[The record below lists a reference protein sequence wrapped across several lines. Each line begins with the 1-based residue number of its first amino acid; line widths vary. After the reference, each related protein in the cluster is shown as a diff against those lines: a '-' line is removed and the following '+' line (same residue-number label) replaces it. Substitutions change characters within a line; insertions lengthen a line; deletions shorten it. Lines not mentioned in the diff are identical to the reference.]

1 MSVINTNVKSLI
13 AQDSL
18 AVNNRKLSTAMERL
32 STGSRIN
39 SAADDAAGLG
49 IATRMTTQVRGLQ
62 SAIRNANDTISVV
75 QTAEGAMTEVG
86 DILQRM
92 RELAVQA
99 ASDQNSATD
108 RSYLQAEV
116 TQLSAEIDRIAT
128 TTQFNSMNLLDGSYA
143 NKQFQIGAN
152 SGQSIGL
159 SIGSMRSSVLGVAT
173 SAIASTSTPA
183 SASSLTGV
191 VAQGT
196 AATPTVIRLG
206 FESSDSYQMTFEDSV
221 SGLDAAG
228 LTTDTTLD
236 LSSEV
241 SKADFADAINTALR
255 NAAVDTELTGST
267 TYTNGAIDLTD
278 SEQYDTVRFSMSV
291 GDSGP
296 VAIDLRSRILGAG
309 PADSTQITAAE
320 LQAAMEAELQ
330 AIFDDDITVA
340 LASGGSITVTD
351 DQGRALKIS
360 QGAGDGTLFGTDSA
374 NNGALTIEQTTQT
387 NLSVAWDGNDLV
399 VTNSAGGTTTV
410 AGFDAAA
417 NSKVSFD
424 VVSADQVDEDY
435 DPVYLVETTAISSDD
450 VEVNGR
456 VTSSSLLIAFN
467 DLKGDGSATDVTFD
481 LTNGNGEVYAAVT
494 LDLYD
499 SDADIVAAVKSAL
512 TTGTSGLTTNFDD
525 TSISANDFTVT
536 YADGSLTI
544 TNANGRSLAVENYS
558 STDTTAFV
566 APTAQL
572 AAGKTLASQT
582 NYFSA
587 TSLSLNTS
595 YIHATDVDITGATAL
610 FDVYVNGSIAT
621 TQLDMAAY
629 TNTSI
634 SAFVSD
640 LETELKTIADAA
652 VLGGAGAGAAMHDLN
667 NVTATWNADTG
678 AIDIR
683 DSLGRSIVIQAATG
697 NDLTDLITGSS
708 GSVANQSNTISLD
721 SAVAKGVVTQAAEVT
736 MTLSQTR
743 ADFDFTLNGVDLD
756 GANVDW
762 DSSEPFAGSDM
773 ETALNDLMATL
784 NADHPTEVFSYS
796 VSGNSITFR
805 QADGGPL
812 VIGGFT
818 TATGYDG
825 VYATVTPAAGLGGSA
840 QTIGQFEVKDNA
852 SATGTGATTTNA
864 TFQIQGDDLISMTIS
879 DGTNSYSVNSLAVDI
894 SSSTSTNAFAT
905 ALNDAL
911 AGSNIVASMDTD
923 GVIYF
928 RDETGGAIAVTGFSA
943 SSGRAGVWTPATGQ
957 GDALN
962 VASGFVGSV
971 SASSASVA
979 VVGGGAGSSV
989 SQISLSTQS
998 ASSAALT
1005 VIDSAL
1011 EYVNAERSKLGAV
1024 ENRLTHTINNLTNIV
1039 TNTQASRS
1047 RILDTDYAAETTE
1060 LARSQII
1067 QQAATAML
1075 AQANQQPQSVL
1086 SLLQ

>member
-13 AQDSL
+13 AQDAL
-18 AVNNRKLSTAMERL
+18 ATNNRKLSTAMERL

-62 SAIRNANDTISVV
+62 SAIRNANDTISIV

-143 NKQFQIGAN
+143 NKSFQIGAN
-152 SGQSIGL
+152 NGQTIGL
-159 SIGSMRSSVLGVAT
+159 SIGSMRSNLLGVAT

-221 SGLDAAG
+221 SGLSAAG
-228 LTTDTTLD
+228 LTTDTALD

-241 SKADFADAINTALR
+241 SKADFSDAINTALR
-255 NAAVDTELTGST
+255 NAAVDTALTGST
-267 TYTNGAIDLTD
+267 TYTDGDIDLTD
-278 SEQYDTVRFSMSV
+278 SEQYDTVRFSISV

-309 PADSTQITAAE
+309 PGDPTQIDAAE

-330 AIFDDDITVA
+330 AIFDDDITVT

-374 NNGALTIEQTTQT
+374 NDGALTIDQTTQT

-410 AGFDAAA
+410 AGYDAAV

-424 VVSADQVDEDY
+424 VVSSDQVDEDY

-450 VEVNGR
+450 VETSGR
-456 VTSSSLLIAFN
+456 VSSSSLLIAFD
-467 DLKGDGSATDVTFD
+467 DLTANGTSSDVTFD
-481 LTNGNGEVYAAVT
+481 ITNGDGLVYGAVT

-499 SDADIVAAVKSAL
+499 SDADIINTVKTAIAAGITANI
-512 TTGTSGLTTNFDD
+512 TD
-525 TSISANDFTVT
+525 TSISANDFTVA
-536 YADGSLTI
+536 YSDGSLTI

-558 STDTTAFV
+558 SSDTTATV
-566 APTAQL
+566 APTGQL
-572 AAGKTLASQT
+572 SASKTLASQS
-582 NYFSA
+582 NYFSHS
-587 TSLSLNTS
+587 SLSVNTS
-595 YIHATDVDITGATAL
+595 YFDANVDITGAAL
-610 FDVYVNGSIAT
+610 LFNVYVNGSISP
-621 TQLDMAAY
+621 TQLDFSAHANASGTAFAA
-629 TNTSI
+629 
-634 SAFVSD
+634 A
-640 LETELKTIADAA
+640 LQTELQGIADAPIN
-652 VLGGAGAGAAMHDLN
+652 GGVGAGAALHDLAG
-667 NVTATWNADTG
+667 VTVTWNEDTG
-678 AIDIR
+678 ALDIR
-683 DSLGRSIVIQAATG
+683 DSLGRAIVIQGDAA
-697 NDLTDLITGSS
+697 NDITDFITATS
-708 GSVANQSNTISLD
+708 GGTANQTNTIATA
-721 SAVAKGVVTQAAEVT
+721 SAVAKGLVTQAAEVT
-736 MTLSQTR
+736 MTLSHTR
-743 ADFDFTLNGVDLD
+743 ADFSFTLNGEALD
-756 GANVDW
+756 AATIDW
-762 DSSEPFAGSDM
+762 NSADPFAGSDM
-773 ETALNDLMATL
+773 ETALNDLMDTL
-784 NADHPTEVFSYS
+784 NVDHPTAVFSYS

-805 QADGGPL
+805 QADGGPI
-812 VIGGFT
+812 VIGGFNT
-818 TATGYDG
+818 GAGYDG
-825 VYATVTPAAGLGGSA
+825 VSATLTSAEGLGGST
-840 QTIGQFEVKDNA
+840 QTIGYFEANDSA
-852 SATGTGATTTNA
+852 GATGTGATTTNA

-971 SASSASVA
+971 SASAASAA
-979 VVGGGAGSSV
+979 VVGGGASSSV